1 MSIDQ
6 NYIDSLDKN
15 DNLSSFRN
23 DFVHAN
29 DNICYLDGNSLGR
42 LPKKTIHVVNS
53 FLQDEWGEQLVEGW
67 DNWINE
73 AQVSGDLLADS
84 LLEAEMGTVL
94 VCDTT
99 SINFYQLCSSVIMSN
114 PDRKTIITDAAN
126 FPTDRY
132 ILEGIADHFD
142 LNLVIIDNDSLDS
155 DDYEII
161 SPSILEKHLSDD
173 VSLVTFQVLQYRS
186 GALNPIK
193 DITRLARSYGA
204 LTVWDAS
211 HAVGSVKLAFKENNI
226 DLAVGCTYKYLCS
239 GPGSPAWLYASKNLQ
254 GKLDVPIQGWF
265 AQKDQFEMDPI
276 FKRSKNIRGFQIS
289 SPSLIGLRSVNVS
302 CEIFKSARM
311 SNIIKKSDIGTE
323 LMIDLYDK
331 WLKKIGF
338 KLMTPRDS
346 SKRGCHISLMH
357 EHAQKISRALRK
369 FDRVVVD
376 YRTPNQIRIAISP
389 LYNTFNEVYTGFKKI
404 KECVEREKY
413 LDIGNELSK
422 VT

>member
-15 DNLSSFRN
+15 DTLSSFKN
-23 DFVHAN
+23 DFVHAK

-42 LPKKTIHVVNS
+42 PPKKTIRVVNS
-53 FLQDEWGEQLVEGW
+53 FLEDEWGSELVEGW
-67 DNWINE
+67 DHWINE
-73 AQVSGDLLADS
+73 AQVSGNLLADS
-84 LLEAEMGTVL
+84 VLGAEIDTVL

-99 SINFYQLCSSVIMSN
+99 SINFYQLCSAVVMSN

-132 ILEGIADHFD
+132 ILEGIANQFD
-142 LNLVIIDNDSLDS
+142 LNLIIIDNESLDG

-161 SPSILEKHLSDD
+161 SPNILEKYLSDD
-173 VSLVTFQVLQYRS
+173 VSLVSFQVLQYRS
-186 GALNPIK
+186 GALNPIE

-211 HAVGSVKLAFKENNI
+211 HAVGSVKLAFKENRI

-239 GPGSPAWLYASKNLQ
+239 GPGSPAWLYVSRHLQ
-254 GKLDVPIQGWF
+254 EQLDVPIQGWF
-265 AQKDQFEMDPI
+265 AQKNQFDMDPI
-276 FKRSKNIRGFQIS
+276 FNRSKNIRGFQIS

-302 CEIFKSARM
+302 CEIFKSAKM
-311 SNIIKKSDIGTE
+311 NNIIKKANEGTE
-323 LMIDLYDK
+323 LMIHLYDE
-331 WLKKIGF
+331 WLKELGF
-338 KLMTPRDS
+338 RLMTPRDS

-357 EHAQKISRALRK
+357 KHAKKISRALRK
-369 FDRVVVD
+369 FDRVIVD

-389 LYNTFNEVYTGFKKI
+389 LYNTYNEVFDGFKKV
-404 KECVEREKY
+404 KECVKGKKY
-413 LDIGNELSK
+413 LDIGDEFLK

>member
-6 NYIDSLDKN
+6 NYIDKLDKN
-15 DNLSSFRN
+15 DDLRSFKN
-23 DFVHAN
+23 DFFHSR

-42 LPKKTIHVVNS
+42 LPKKTIRVVKS
-53 FLQDEWGEQLVEGW
+53 FLEDEWGSELVEGW
-67 DNWINE
+67 DHWINE
-73 AQVSGDLLADS
+73 AQVSGNLLADS
-84 LLEAEMGTVL
+84 VLGADLGTVL

-99 SINFYQLCSSVIMSN
+99 SINFYQLCSAVVMSN

-142 LNLVIIDNDSLDS
+142 LKLVIIDNDSLSKDN
-155 DDYEII
+155 YEII
-161 SPSILEKHLSDD
+161 STDILEKHLSDD

-186 GALNPIK
+186 GALNPIEN
-193 DITRLARSYGA
+193 ITRLARSYGA

-211 HAVGSVKLAFKENNI
+211 HAVGSVNLSFKENKI

-239 GPGSPAWLYASKNLQ
+239 GPGSPAWLYVSKDLQ
-254 GKLDVPIQGWF
+254 KKLDVPIQGWF
-265 AQKDQFEMDPI
+265 AQKDQFDMDPI
-276 FKRSKNIRGFQIS
+276 FNRSKNIRGFQIS

-357 EHAQKISRALRK
+357 EHAKKISRALRK

-389 LYNTFNEVYTGFKKI
+389 LYNTFNEVYAGFKKI
-404 KECVEREKY
+404 KDCVEGKKY
-413 LDIGNELSK
+413 LDVGDELSK

>member
-42 LPKKTIHVVNS
+42 LPKKTIDVVSS
-53 FLQDEWGEQLVEGW
+53 FLQYEWGKQLVEGW
-67 DNWINE
+67 DDWINE

-84 LLEAEMGTVL
+84 LLKADMGTVL

-99 SINFYQLCSSVIMSN
+99 SINFYQLCSSVVMSS

-142 LNLVIIDNDSLDS
+142 LNLVIIDNDSLDGNN
-155 DDYEII
+155 YEII
-161 SPSILEKHLSDD
+161 SPSILEKYLSDD

-211 HAVGSVKLAFKENNI
+211 HAVGSVKLAFKENRI

-239 GPGSPAWLYASKNLQ
+239 GPGSPAWLYVSKNLQ
-254 GKLDVPIQGWF
+254 EKLDVPIQGWF

-357 EHAQKISRALRK
+357 EHAKKISRALRI

-389 LYNTFNEVYTGFKKI
+389 LYNTFNEVYAGFKKI
-404 KECVEREKY
+404 KDCVEGKKY
-413 LDIGNELSK
+413 LDVGDELSK

>member
-6 NYIDSLDKN
+6 NYIDKLDKN
-15 DNLSSFRN
+15 DDLRSFKN
-23 DFVHAN
+23 DFFHSR

-42 LPKKTIHVVNS
+42 LPKKTIRVIKS
-53 FLQDEWGEQLVEGW
+53 FLEDEWGSELVEGW
-67 DNWINE
+67 DHWINE
-73 AQVSGDLLADS
+73 AQFSGDLLAGSVLGADI
-84 LLEAEMGTVL
+84 GTVL

-99 SINFYQLCSSVIMSN
+99 SINFYQLCSAVVMSN

-142 LNLVIIDNDSLDS
+142 LKLVIIDNDSLSKDN
-155 DDYEII
+155 YEII
-161 SPSILEKHLSDD
+161 STDILEKHLNDD

-186 GALNPIK
+186 GALNQIE

-211 HAVGSVKLAFKENNI
+211 HAVGSVNLSFKENKI

-239 GPGSPAWLYASKNLQ
+239 GPGSPAWLYVSKDLQ
-254 GKLDVPIQGWF
+254 KKLDVPIQGWF
-265 AQKDQFEMDPI
+265 AQKDQFDMDPI
-276 FKRSKNIRGFQIS
+276 FNRSKNIRGFQIS

-357 EHAQKISRALRK
+357 EHAKKISRALRK

-404 KECVEREKY
+404 KECVEGEKY
-413 LDIGNELSK
+413 LDIGDELSK

>member
-6 NYIDSLDKN
+6 NYIDKLDKN
-15 DNLSSFRN
+15 DDLRSFKN
-23 DFVHAN
+23 DFFHSR

-42 LPKKTIHVVNS
+42 LPNKTIRVVKS
-53 FLQDEWGEQLVEGW
+53 FLEDEWGSELVEGW
-67 DNWINE
+67 DHWINE
-73 AQVSGDLLADS
+73 AQVSGNLLADS
-84 LLEAEMGTVL
+84 VLGADLGTVL

-99 SINFYQLCSSVIMSN
+99 SINFYQLCSAVVMSN

-142 LNLVIIDNDSLDS
+142 LKLVIIDNDSLSKDN
-155 DDYEII
+155 YEII
-161 SPSILEKHLSDD
+161 STDILDKHLSDD

-186 GALNPIK
+186 GALNQIE

-211 HAVGSVKLAFKENNI
+211 HAVGSVNLSFKENKI

-239 GPGSPAWLYASKNLQ
+239 GPGSPAWLYVSKDLQ
-254 GKLDVPIQGWF
+254 KKLDVPIQGWF
-265 AQKDQFEMDPI
+265 AQKDQFDMDPI
-276 FKRSKNIRGFQIS
+276 FNRSKNIRGFQIS

-357 EHAQKISRALRK
+357 EHAKKISRALRK

-389 LYNTFNEVYTGFKKI
+389 LYNTFNEIYAGFKKI
-404 KECVEREKY
+404 KDCVEGKKY
-413 LDIGNELSK
+413 LDVGDELSK